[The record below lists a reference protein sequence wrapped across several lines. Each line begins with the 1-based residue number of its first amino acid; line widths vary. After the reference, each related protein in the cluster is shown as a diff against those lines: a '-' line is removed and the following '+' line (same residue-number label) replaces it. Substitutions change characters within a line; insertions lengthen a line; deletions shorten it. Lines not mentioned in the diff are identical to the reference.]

1 MSRKIAREMAF
12 KMLYAV
18 DEGKNSLEEAAEIAI
33 SRPLMQ
39 EHRDFIFRE
48 VKGTLY
54 NLKDID
60 NIIQEYS
67 SDWNIDRIAST
78 DRNILR
84 LALYEML
91 YCDDIPVSVSIN
103 EAVEMAKKYCEE
115 QSYKYINGLLGTVA
129 KEILKM

>member
-33 SRPLMQ
+33 SRSLMQ